1 MKTLLVLLAVSLVLL
16 GCLGNGNTDGNNVAG
31 GNVSRVADVTNN
43 SVSNEKKVLGVVAEK
58 GDDVAVDYTGT
69 TDDGKVFDTSVKVD
83 AQKAGLP
90 LRPSYAPLEFT
101 VGAGQMISGFDK
113 GVVGMKVGET
123 KNVRMEA
130 KDAYGEIDP
139 KLIVEIPK
147 DNVPPGVKVGDGLS
161 SSNGMRGKIVEVGNT
176 TVKLDFNHELAG
188 KALNF
193 KITMRKMT
201 KAK

>member
-1 MKTLLVLLAVSLVLL
+1 M
-16 GCLGNGNTDGNNVAG
+16 
-31 GNVSRVADVTNN
+31 
-43 SVSNEKKVLGVVAEK
+43 VAEK
-58 GDDVAVDYTGT
+58 GDAVAVDYTGS
-69 TDDGKVFDTSVKVD
+69 TDDGKVFDTSVKAD

-90 LRPSYAPLEFT
+90 LRPSYVPLEFT

-123 KNVRMEA
+123 KNTRMEA

-139 KLIVEIPK
+139 GLIVEIPK
-147 DNVPPGVKVGDGLS
+147 DNVPPGVKIGDGLS
-161 SSNGMRGKIVEVGNT
+161 SSNGMRGKVIEVGNA

-193 KITMRKMT
+193 KITMRKIT